1 MDNKA
6 LRESNVRLNAHL
18 RDLDAVSINLNEEW
32 TTYVGKLSKA
42 SAAGVAQ
49 MEHDFQFAS
58 Q

>member
-1 MDNKA
+1 M
-6 LRESNVRLNAHL
+6 

-32 TTYVGKLSKA
+32 TTYVGKLSKS
-42 SAAGVAQ
+42 SAAGVAS